1 MAAFSQF
8 GSDLDA
14 STQKLLARGE
24 RLTELLKQGQFSPL
38 ASEEQVVLLYAGVNG
53 YMDSIE
59 TNQIGDFEE
68 QLLSTIKKDYM
79 NILDDIKTTSA
90 LNEENETLLKET
102 LEKFLEN
109 FKKNS

>member
-1 MAAFSQF
+1 
-8 GSDLDA
+8 
-14 STQKLLARGE
+14 
-24 RLTELLKQGQFSPL
+24 
-38 ASEEQVVLLYAGVNG
+38 
-53 YMDSIE
+53 MDSIE

-90 LNEENETLLKET
+90 LNEENENLLKET